1 MRWTRQRWRANGVA
15 GRVCVS
21 DRRAT
26 NGASTPS
33 PKFWLAAHGRSSVGE
48 VAAYGEVVWSW
59 HPLLMPSLAEAK
71 PAQPGQVAVNPLGD
85 GDKKEFVAEES
96 TKETVKTIARGKPG
110 DLRCTRGDY
119 RVLTTNAHGLR
130 VLRAP
135 GFPCSLFNRGT
146 MFMQTSGKSCREKA
160 KVRVLSINAPPHTAV
175 MLRLVRNCALG
186 RGIQNSRDAGAGNEK
201 PRRTGYPAFAGYD
214 GHLFCRRAEAC
225 GDAG

>member
-1 MRWTRQRWRANGVA
+1 MDAAALARK
-15 GRVCVS
+15 CV
-21 DRRAT
+21 RRAVSVSEQQRADERRF
-26 NGASTPS
+26 NASAKTRR
-33 PKFWLAAHGRSSVGE
+33 AAHGSSRALVE

-110 DLRCTRGDY
+110 DLRCNRGDY

-135 GFPCSLFNRGT
+135 GFPCSLFDWGT
-146 MFMQTSGKSCREKA
+146 MSLQ
-160 KVRVLSINAPPHTAV
+160 N
-175 MLRLVRNCALG
+175 LG
-186 RGIQNSRDAGAGNEK
+186 QIM
-201 PRRTGYPAFAGYD
+201 P
-214 GHLFCRRAEAC
+214 
-225 GDAG
+225 